1 MNRYKT
7 TRIVSH
13 SAQQMFNVVADV
25 EKYPEFVPLCEGL
38 VVTSRE
44 TEEDREI
51 LVADMTVSFKLVRE
65 TYTSK
70 VVLDLSHNRILVSY
84 LDGPFKHLDN
94 RWLFRPKGEDSC
106 YVDFFIAYEFRS
118 RPLQLLM
125 GSMFDHAFRSFAE
138 AFEKR
143 ADKIYGASS

>member
-7 TRIVSH
+7 TRVVAH
-13 SAQQMFNVVADV
+13 SAQQMFAVVADV
-25 EKYPEFVPLCEGL
+25 EKYPEFVPLCEKL

-44 TEEDREI
+44 QEDDREI

-70 VVLDLSHNRILVSY
+70 VVLESARNRIQVTY
-84 LDGPFKHLDN
+84 LDGPFRHLDN
-94 RWLFRPKGEDSC
+94 RWLFRPKDENSC

-118 RPLQLLM
+118 KPLQLLM

-143 ADKIYGASS
+143 ADKLYGGG